1 MDTFLHFSVAT
12 SLALHAMAFIS
23 SQPDRLVSARE
34 IASALDGSEAHLH
47 KVLKLLVKA
56 NILKSVRGPKGGVML
71 RKPVENIKL
80 LDIVESIEG
89 TIKSKNCL
97 FETQKCSSNRCIM
110 GNLLTLVNTQVLLYL
125 KNATLLEV
133 SGAFDSLTHAPLLM
147 ESTQRQT

>member
-1 MDTFLHFSVAT
+1 MLPVDTFLHFSVAT

-56 NILKSVRGPKGGVML
+56 KILKSVRGPKGGVML

-80 LDIVESIEG
+80 IDIETDDPDGPFGAKEASEGSIVSTPPAVVSAIHDATGIWFNE
-89 TIKSKNCL
+89 
-97 FETQKCSSNRCIM
+97 FP
-110 GNLLTLVNTQVLLYL
+110 LTPERVLRGLG
-125 KNATLLEV
+125 KI
-133 SGAFDSLTHAPLLM
+133 
-147 ESTQRQT
+147 